1 MGRTG
6 LVIAALLLALSHE
19 NCSAKVSQQC
29 PASSCGNV
37 LNIHL
42 PFQLSTDP
50 LKCRDPK
57 EMSDNNIIYLDVY
70 HQLSYG
76 FELWCFPYPSIWSK
90 LYPVLL
96 YKWQRRHLSMYDST
110 EEFLQS
116 NNNLMPIWYSY
127 SDIKKMTNGFKEKL
141 GKGGFGKVYEARLKS
156 DGLAAVKLLGKSKV
170 TSQDFFSEVATI
182 GRIQHVNVVK
192 LIGFCSEGSNHAL
205 ARGTL
210 GHMAPEL
217 VYRNIGGVSHKVKP
231 SDSLSM
237 NKAMEMLEADLES
250 LEMPP
255 RPFQIYPYATEEDG
269 AKMKTNSTEL
279 SSYSSDDDMETESE
293 SASLIE
299 NEN

>member
-1 MGRTG
+1 
-6 LVIAALLLALSHE
+6 
-19 NCSAKVSQQC
+19 
-29 PASSCGNV
+29 
-37 LNIHL
+37 
-42 PFQLSTDP
+42 
-50 LKCRDPK
+50 
-57 EMSDNNIIYLDVY
+57 
-70 HQLSYG
+70 
-76 FELWCFPYPSIWSK
+76 
-90 LYPVLL
+90 
-96 YKWQRRHLSMYDST
+96 MYDST

-205 ARGTL
+205 GMTSCLMAVICDNNFILKISDFGLAKLYLTKDSIMSLTAARGTL